1 MTKTAH
7 SSLEG
12 AYLITH
18 LLRRAGYRVPQEIL
32 LREGFH
38 GDAELQLIEDRW
50 KHSGSHRSVEPL
62 TGPMPTEET
71 K

>member
-1 MTKTAH
+1 MTKTAR

-12 AYLITH
+12 AYLLTH
-18 LLRRAGYRVPQEIL
+18 FLRRAGFRMPQEIL

-62 TGPMPTEET
+62 AGPMPTEET